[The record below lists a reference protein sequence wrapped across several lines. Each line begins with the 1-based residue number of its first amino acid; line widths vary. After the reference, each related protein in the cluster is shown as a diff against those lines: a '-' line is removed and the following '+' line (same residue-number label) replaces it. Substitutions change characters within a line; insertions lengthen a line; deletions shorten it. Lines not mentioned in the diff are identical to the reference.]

1 MDFLRFF
8 FNKNR
13 SKLIPLLLFAAILAA
28 AFYSV
33 EDATS
38 SSERLQYDMTL
49 RAISRALADCYAIEG
64 HYPPN
69 IEYLY
74 ENYRVR
80 VDENKYF
87 VIYEVFAPNI
97 SPTVKLIDRRSPVYG

>member
-1 MDFLRFF
+1 MRFLRFF
-8 FNKNR
+8 FSNSRRKI
-13 SKLIPLLLFAAILAA
+13 IPLILFAAILAVA
-28 AFYSV
+28 LYSV
-33 EDATS
+33 DDATNS
-38 SSERLQYDMTL
+38 SDRLQYDMTM

-80 VDENKYF
+80 VDEDKYF
-87 VIYEVFAPNI
+87 VFYEIFAPNI
-97 SPTVKLIDRRSPVYG
+97 SPTVRLIDRRSPVYG

>member
-1 MDFLRFF
+1 M
-8 FNKNR
+8 
-13 SKLIPLLLFAAILAA
+13 LFVAVLTIAL
-28 AFYSV
+28 YTM
-33 EDATS
+33 EDATDS
-38 SSERLQYDMTL
+38 SDRLQYDLTVQ
-49 RAISRALADCYAIEG
+49 AIERALADCYAIEG

-87 VIYEVFAPNI
+87 VLYEVFAPNI
-97 SPTVKLIDRRSPVYG
+97 SPTVRIIDRRSPIYE